1 MCARRIIFTC
11 SPMVL
16 ALGTVIRGR
25 MEGKPQ
31 RNTGCRGATVRVE
44 SAQIWCRRIAM
55 IDRRGFLSSFGGAAG
70 VATTLGLRGDLFAQL
85 AQAPAHLPDPSLYD
99 SNEEAYFTENR
110 KHCLT
115 TTDVVYLSI

>member
-55 IDRRGFLSSFGGAAG
+55 IDRRGFLSSFAGAAG

-85 AQAPAHLPDPSLYD
+85 AQAPAHLQAARKDPR
-99 SNEEAYFTENR
+99 AGR
-110 KHCLT
+110 
-115 TTDVVYLSI
+115 